1 MVRIID
7 LDEARR
13 TRGRRTPPRQPRPP
27 SRLRRILLRILVAAV
42 VIALVA
48 LAANW
53 RSILPQTATDGG
65 LVGLYLPPAALRGAA
80 GVPAPVPTV
89 KVAATRFPPCG
100 GSARVDC
107 VVDGDTIWL
116 GGSKIRIADINTPE
130 LSSSQCAAER
140 RLAERAAARLQAL
153 LEEGPFELR
162 AQGRDEDRYGRKLR
176 TLVRD
181 GRSLGDTLVA
191 EGLAHPWTGRR
202 RSWCG

>member
-13 TRGRRTPPRQPRPP
+13 ARDRRERPPRPP
-27 SRLRRILLRILVAAV
+27 SRLRTVLLRILIAAV

-100 GSARVDC
+100 GGARVDC

-130 LSSSQCAAER
+130 LSSPQCAAER

-176 TLVRD
+176 LLLRD

-202 RSWCG
+202 QSWCT